1 MNETSPILPRE
12 EDSLLPILRRFFLG
26 DAHRERSRL
35 LGIEYECLRV
45 ERQSL
50 KAAPSLGE
58 GGPDLVLEELV
69 PLLERPGGPVPI
81 PIQEDGVLS
90 MIKVGKGS
98 VSLEP
103 GGQVEISFAPVQK
116 PSDLVPLLDSFVEK
130 VDQLHEG
137 TPYRCIHLG
146 HQPISMPDEI
156 PLRAK
161 PRYRIMDHKLRSAGS
176 LGVHMMRATAGMQ
189 VTVDYRSEAE
199 AVETLRAAL
208 ITAPL
213 VTGLFANSPWVGGED
228 SGYASF
234 RERVWWHTDSRRCAV
249 PGSLVRTGNC
259 LAAYIDFALEADLW
273 FLKRDGALV
282 ECPGGVSFREALAS
296 GEALTLDDFALHATT
311 LFPAARIR
319 NGVEVRSADS
329 VPPRFVPA
337 FAALMA
343 GLLYDAD
350 CRKAAL
356 ELHPYR
362 CDDSIN
368 RLHEEASKNGVRGK
382 LEDGFSIGEACLSM
396 VGLARKGLGQ
406 LATEGFYPVGEAKYL
421 DVIQGLLEKGLAPA
435 DLVLDQGL
443 ERI

>member
-1 MNETSPILPRE
+1 MNESSSSLPRE
-12 EDSLLPILRRFFLG
+12 EDSLRPILRKFFLG
-26 DAHRERSRL
+26 EAHRERPRL

-45 ERQSL
+45 ERETFR
-50 KAAPSLGE
+50 AAPSLGA
-58 GGPDLVLEELV
+58 GGPDPILRELV
-69 PLLERPGGPVPI
+69 SLLDRPGGPAPI
-81 PIQEDGVLS
+81 PVEEDGVLS

-116 PSDLVPLLDSFVEK
+116 PSELVPLLDSFVRK
-130 VDQLHEG
+130 VDELHEG
-137 TPYRCIHLG
+137 SPYRCIHLG

-161 PRYRIMDHKLRSAGS
+161 PRYRIMDRKLRAAGS
-176 LGVHMMRATAGMQ
+176 LGTHMMRATAGMQ
-189 VTVDYRSEAE
+189 VTVDYRSEPE

-259 LAAYIDFALEADLW
+259 LAAYIDFALDADLW
-273 FLKRDGALV
+273 FLKKDGVLV
-282 ECPGGVSFREALAS
+282 ECPGRVSFRDALAG
-296 GEALTLDDFALHATT
+296 GEALTLEDFALHATT

-329 VPPRFVPA
+329 APPRFVLA
-337 FAALMA
+337 YAALMA
-343 GLLYDAD
+343 GLLYDEES
-350 CRKAAL
+350 RKAAL

-368 RLHEEASKNGVRGK
+368 RLHEEASKNGVRGE

-396 VGLARKGLGQ
+396 VGLARKGLCK
-406 LATEGFYPVGEAKYL
+406 LAAEGFYPAEEVKHL
-421 DVIQGLLEKGLAPA
+421 DVIQDLLEKGRAPA
-435 DLVLDQGL
+435 DLVLERGL
-443 ERI
+443 EGI